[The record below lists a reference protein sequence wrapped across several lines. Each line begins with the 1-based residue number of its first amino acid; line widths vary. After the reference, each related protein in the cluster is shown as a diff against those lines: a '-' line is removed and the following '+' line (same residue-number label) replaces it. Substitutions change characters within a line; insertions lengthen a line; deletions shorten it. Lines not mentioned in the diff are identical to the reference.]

1 MSRGRVVEAALLVV
15 SLVAV
20 GVSACA
26 TATQS
31 AYTRCQAAVNDALV
45 GRTVALAEAADQE
58 RAAQRGADD
67 AERALF
73 TDPLLSKPGDERTDA
88 EQARL
93 TALFRRYQ
101 KALVELDRERGEA
114 DKARADHPV
123 PEPPSLA
130 CG

>member
-1 MSRGRVVEAALLVV
+1 MSRRVLEVALLVLG
-15 SLVAV
+15 LVAV
-20 GVSACA
+20 GLSACA
-26 TATQS
+26 TAHQS
-31 AYTRCQAAVNDALV
+31 AYTRCQAKVNDALV
-45 GRTVALAEAADQE
+45 ARTAALAGAADQE

-73 TDPLLSKPGDERTDA
+73 TDPLLSKPADERTVA

-93 TALFRRYQ
+93 SMLFRRYQ